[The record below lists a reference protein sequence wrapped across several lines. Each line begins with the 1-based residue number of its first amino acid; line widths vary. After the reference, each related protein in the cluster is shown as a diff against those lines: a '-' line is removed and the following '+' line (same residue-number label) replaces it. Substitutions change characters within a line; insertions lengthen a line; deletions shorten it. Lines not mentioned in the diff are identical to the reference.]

1 MTRELLALC
10 DFPIRDDRK
19 TLNMQ
24 KNFPDLF
31 KLTPSRVIIP
41 LQESLIANFPPTSSS
56 ETTHQ
61 PFPIDAPTFE
71 CSLALFLFSPGS
83 GSNF

>member
-1 MTRELLALC
+1 MTNELLGLC
-10 DFPIRDDRK
+10 DFPIKDDRK
-19 TLNMQ
+19 TLSMQ
-24 KNFPDLF
+24 KNFPKLF
-31 KLTPSRVIIP
+31 KLAPSRVIIP

-71 CSLALFLFSPGS
+71 CLFTFILFYQ
-83 GSNF
+83 FRA

>member
-1 MTRELLALC
+1 MTNELLALC
-10 DFPIRDDRK
+10 DYHVENEIK

-24 KNFPDLF
+24 KNFPSLF

-41 LQESLIANFPPTSSS
+41 LQESLTANFPPTSSS

-71 CSLALFLFSPGS
+71 CSSALFLFS
-83 GSNF
+83 

>member
-1 MTRELLALC
+1 MTKELLDLC
-10 DFPIRDDRK
+10 DYHIKDERK
-19 TLNMQ
+19 TLSVQ
-24 KNFPDLF
+24 KNFPGLF
-31 KLTPSRVIIP
+31 KLVPSRVIIP

-71 CSLALFLFSPGS
+71 CLYFPFEVYGPWA
-83 GSNF
+83 